1 MLADARDPAKP
12 KTPALAAP
20 TLLMR
25 LQGDNVARMV
35 FLLPSVLL
43 VLFLAVFPLLAS
55 LYLSV
60 SRVQLVRGGFNIEFI
75 GLRNFERLLSGSEQR
90 RFLGR
95 FTEFNFEHWLVLGA
109 VVLVMVLMLVNYVRS
124 PRFKWTGIPIRLVAI
139 AFGTAL
145 TYLFL
150 ATLTGRGLPG
160 TLVVTMIFVFAGVTL
175 QYLLGLGLAML
186 LTQEL
191 PGKRFF
197 RIIFLLPMMIT
208 PVGIA
213 FLFRMMTD
221 TLQGPLAPLWALV
234 GLRNFSW
241 VETAEGAR
249 LAVVIGDTWQW
260 TPFMFIILLAA
271 LEGVS
276 RETIEAALVDGA
288 NRVQL
293 FFNIILPEIL
303 PVSITLILI
312 RIIESFKI
320 IDMPQVLT
328 RGGPGTATEPVS
340 LHAYNIWR
348 AGDWGGSAALS
359 YLLLIIVTFVAL
371 VFVNSVRRRVLE
383 WV

>member
-1 MLADARDPAKP
+1 MLADAHSPSQVKMKQAS
-12 KTPALAAP
+12 AP
-20 TLLMR
+20 TLWAR
-25 LQGDNVARMV
+25 LQSDNVARMV

-60 SRVQLVRGGFNIEFI
+60 SRIQLVRGGFNIEFV
-75 GLRNFERLLSGSEQR
+75 GLRNFERLLLGSEQR

-95 FTEFNFEHWLVLGA
+95 FTEFNAEHWLVLAA
-109 VVLVMVLMLVNYVRS
+109 VVGVMVVMLVQYVRS
-124 PRFKWTGIPIRLVAI
+124 PRFKWMGLPARLAAI

-145 TYLFL
+145 TYLL
-150 ATLTGRGLPG
+150 LGTLTGRGLPG
-160 TLVVTMIFVFAGVTL
+160 TLVVTMIFVFAGVTV

-197 RIIFLLPMMIT
+197 RIVFLLPMMIT

-221 TLQGPLAPLWALV
+221 TLQGPLAPFWAVV

-276 RETIEAALVDGA
+276 REIIEAALVDGA

-293 FFNIILPEIL
+293 FFHIILPEIL
-303 PVSITLILI
+303 PVSLTLILI

-359 YLLLIIVTFVAL
+359 YLLLFVVTFVAL
-371 VFVNSVRRRVLE
+371 VFVNSIRRRVLE

>member
-1 MLADARDPAKP
+1 MLADAHSPSQVKMKQAS
-12 KTPALAAP
+12 AP
-20 TLLMR
+20 TLWAR
-25 LQGDNVARMV
+25 LQSDNVARMV

-60 SRVQLVRGGFNIEFI
+60 SRIQLVRGGFNIEFV
-75 GLRNFERLLSGSEQR
+75 GLRNFERLLLGSEQR

-95 FTEFNFEHWLVLGA
+95 FTEFNAEHWLVLAA
-109 VVLVMVLMLVNYVRS
+109 VVGAMLVMLVQYVRS
-124 PRFKWTGIPIRLVAI
+124 PRFKWTGLPARLVAI

-145 TYLFL
+145 TYLL
-150 ATLTGRGLPG
+150 LGTLTGRGLPG
-160 TLVVTMIFVFAGVTL
+160 TLVVTMIFVFAGVTA

-197 RIIFLLPMMIT
+197 RIVFLLPMMIT

-221 TLQGPLAPLWALV
+221 TLQGPLAPLWSLV

-276 RETIEAALVDGA
+276 REIIEAALVDGA

-293 FFNIILPEIL
+293 FFHIILPEIL
-303 PVSITLILI
+303 PVSLTLILI

-359 YLLLIIVTFVAL
+359 YLLLFVVTFVAL
-371 VFVNSVRRRVLE
+371 VFVNSIRRRVLE

>member
-1 MLADARDPAKP
+1 MLADAHSSSRVKVRRAS
-12 KTPALAAP
+12 AP
-20 TLLMR
+20 TLWTR
-25 LQGDNVARMV
+25 LQSDDVARMV

-60 SRVQLVRGGFNIEFI
+60 SRIQLVRGGFNIEFV
-75 GLRNFERLLSGSEQR
+75 GLRNFERLLLGSEQR

-95 FTEFNFEHWLVLGA
+95 FTEFNTEHWLVLAA
-109 VVLVMVLMLVNYVRS
+109 VVGVMLVMLVQYVRS
-124 PRFKWTGIPIRLVAI
+124 PRFKWTGLPARLVAI

-145 TYLFL
+145 TYLL
-150 ATLTGRGLPG
+150 LGTLTGRGLPG
-160 TLVVTMIFVFAGVTL
+160 TLVVTMIFVFAGVTV

-197 RIIFLLPMMIT
+197 RIVFLLPMMIT

-221 TLQGPLAPLWALV
+221 TLQGPLAPFWALV

-293 FFNIILPEIL
+293 FFHIILPEIL
-303 PVSITLILI
+303 PVSLTLILI

-359 YLLLIIVTFVAL
+359 YLLLFVVTFVAL
-371 VFVNSVRRRVLE
+371 VFVNSIRRRVLA